1 MCYTESRKAPRGGHG
16 KRKDEGGLPMK
27 ITKKNG
33 NVVVYD
39 DEKVINSILKANA
52 GIQGEEISRKKA
64 AVLADDVFTRVT
76 DQHDV
81 IRTQDVRDCTAA
93 VLREKGYPKTAENY
107 LNYKR

>member
-16 KRKDEGGLPMK
+16 KRKDEGGFPMK

-52 GIQGEEISRKKA
+52 GIQDEKISRKKA
-64 AVLADDVFTRVT
+64 EVLADDVFARVT

-93 VLREKGYPKTAENY
+93 ILREKGYPKTAENY

>member
-1 MCYTESRKAPRGGHG
+1 
-16 KRKDEGGLPMK
+16 MK

-52 GIQGEEISRKKA
+52 GVQGEEIGRKKA
-64 AVLADDVFTRVT
+64 AVLANDVFARGT
-76 DQHDV
+76 DRHDV
-81 IRTQDVRDCTAA
+81 ISTQDVRDCTAA
-93 VLREKGYPKTAENY
+93 ILREKGYPKTAENY

>member
-1 MCYTESRKAPRGGHG
+1 
-16 KRKDEGGLPMK
+16 MK

-52 GIQGEEISRKKA
+52 GIQGEMINRKKA
-64 AVLADDVFTRVT
+64 EVLADDVFARVT

-93 VLREKGYPKTAENY
+93 ILREKGYPKTAENY

>member
-1 MCYTESRKAPRGGHG
+1 
-16 KRKDEGGLPMK
+16 MK

-93 VLREKGYPKTAENY
+93 ILREKGYPRTAENY

>member
-1 MCYTESRKAPRGGHG
+1 
-16 KRKDEGGLPMK
+16 MK

-52 GIQGEEISRKKA
+52 GIQDEKISRKKA

-81 IRTQDVRDCTAA
+81 ISTQDVRECTAA
-93 VLREKGYPKTAENY
+93 ILREKGYPKTVENY

>member
-1 MCYTESRKAPRGGHG
+1 
-16 KRKDEGGLPMK
+16 MK

-52 GIQGEEISRKKA
+52 GIQDEKISRKKA
-64 AVLADDVFTRVT
+64 EVLAEDVFTRVT

-81 IRTQDVRDCTAA
+81 IRTQDVRECTAA
-93 VLREKGYPKTAENY
+93 ILREKGYPQTAENY

>member
-1 MCYTESRKAPRGGHG
+1 
-16 KRKDEGGLPMK
+16 MK

-33 NVVVYD
+33 NVVLYD

-52 GIQGEEISRKKA
+52 GIQDEKISRIKA

-81 IRTQDVRDCTAA
+81 ISTQDVRECTAA